1 MTAAAVL
8 PGQRSRAA
16 CPGAPLV
23 DHAGDR
29 DRDRALSLYQTF
41 KRDDVA
47 TWRSKV
53 WAADPA
59 EVESWLGTAPVEA
72 TA

>member
-1 MTAAAVL
+1 
-8 PGQRSRAA
+8 
-16 CPGAPLV
+16 V
-23 DHAGDR
+23 DHAG

-53 WAADPA
+53 WALDPA
-59 EVESWLGTAPVEA
+59 EVESWLGTAPVQA